1 MRDELVTLVADKTGL
16 TEDMAR
22 VAVETVVD
30 YLRVKLPAAIAGQM
44 DRVLGGAGTATNLAG
59 LAGGL
64 GDILG
69 RK

>member
-1 MRDELVTLVADKTGL
+1 MDELVTLVADKTGL

-30 YLRVKLPAAIAGQM
+30 YLRVKLPAPIAGQM
-44 DRVLGGAGTATNLAG
+44 DRVLGGAGMATNLAG